1 MHIFNV
7 SYDQFENSSWRLMF
21 LVFGMRQI
29 FVLSVWTQFSETYV
43 GQMSFEEL
51 SWNWYWLCRLPPLSL
66 LSYDQNTNVFL
77 RKSLCHFLL
86 DSEMKGVDFI
96 WTVQSFSICHEN
108 WNCNGVWEWKCAT
121 EKDGKEIS
129 WWN

>member
-1 MHIFNV
+1 MSVMI

-43 GQMSFEEL
+43 DQMSFEEL

-66 LSYDQNTNVFL
+66 LSYDQNKMYF
-77 RKSLCHFLL
+77 
-86 DSEMKGVDFI
+86 
-96 WTVQSFSICHEN
+96 
-108 WNCNGVWEWKCAT
+108 
-121 EKDGKEIS
+121 
-129 WWN
+129 